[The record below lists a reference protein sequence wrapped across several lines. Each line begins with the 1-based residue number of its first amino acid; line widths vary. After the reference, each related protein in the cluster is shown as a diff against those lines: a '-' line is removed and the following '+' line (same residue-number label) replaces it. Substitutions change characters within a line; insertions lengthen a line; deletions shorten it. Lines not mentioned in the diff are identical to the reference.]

1 MTNLRGSEA
10 MNVGP
15 RQIAWSLCSS
25 RVCLGKG
32 HLTRGGSTPHV
43 HLWSALSRSFSVL
56 ISTNH
61 WGTTNRN
68 SIHPKYCPTLYPKSR
83 QLVRT
88 AGCRVKFVSLCS
100 RTYTVN
106 SRLEPSES
114 DSPDFVSVESEMAIC
129 NGWPFATLFANPTT
143 STPTNSPCRAN

>member
-1 MTNLRGSEA
+1 

-114 DSPDFVSVESEMAIC
+114 DSPDFVSVGKLFLRLNSFFVLFTVYLQQQMGSENKAV
-129 NGWPFATLFANPTT
+129 
-143 STPTNSPCRAN
+143 SV